1 MFVTVKAHDDV
12 CIEQVGGYVTMK
24 GWMWIEQKHTIRKLD
39 EVIGVQQSELAQRD
53 AALDV
58 LRDRIGLAIAC
69 LMGENANMEQLQLEN
84 SKLHTECG
92 HLQADL
98 SSLRQELDGVLDMIG
113 DPGPQRCSKSLAAV
127 QAEVRQSR
135 SQVSQPPLT
144 PGETQ

>member
-1 MFVTVKAHDDV
+1 MSDYMTAQFHEKV
-12 CIEQVGGYVTMK
+12 
-24 GWMWIEQKHTIRKLD
+24 R
-39 EVIGVQQSELAQRD
+39 ELA
-53 AALDV
+53 V
-58 LRDRIGLAIAC
+58 LRR
-69 LMGENANMEQLQLEN
+69 EMEQLQMEN

-113 DPGPQRCSKSLAAV
+113 DHGPQRCPKSMAAV